1 MNKSIIA
8 QEGKP
13 IDLYNKPNTKFV
25 ANFIGDA
32 NIIKAEVENKKDTL
46 YNLKLGEVNL
56 DINSSKN
63 LNKSIS
69 VALRP
74 EKINIDNDKKEN
86 SLVGKII
93 GASFV
98 GNSYQYI
105 ISTSVG
111 KIYVISNDT
120 INNFK
125 LDNEVFLSFNKN
137 DIKILDD

>member
-1 MNKSIIA
+1 MNILSTLLFITKI
-8 QEGKP
+8 EE
-13 IDLYNKPNTKFV
+13 YNAIFGQQQ
-25 ANFIGDA
+25 IE
-32 NIIKAEVENKKDTL
+32 NIHYTL
-46 YNLKLGEVNL
+46 TL
-56 DINSSKN
+56 
-63 LNKSIS
+63 
-69 VALRP
+69 
-74 EKINIDNDKKEN
+74 IDNDKKEN

-93 GASFV
+93 SASFV